1 VIAHMKLTR
10 SLMRSSVFD
19 VTSCQVDKLSDRI
32 RPDRELSRRNQRIK
46 VHILDNQS
54 GKRKSCRICKLK
66 PFSNRVRK

>member
-1 VIAHMKLTR
+1 
-10 SLMRSSVFD
+10 MRSSVFD

-54 GKRKSCRICKLK
+54 GKRKSHCIFRLRHFLCG
-66 PFSNRVRK
+66 VRK